1 MARPDKR
8 ARTRDQL
15 LAAAQKLL
23 QDQTAG
29 TLGIRQVTDRAG
41 VVHATFYNYY
51 PSIEALVEDLADL
64 IFAAH
69 VALVAPIRAVTPD
82 PAELFSLITRQS
94 LRCTPLYGRLLF
106 DAGLPIDRFLTRLRQ
121 AMRQDLVQGVETG
134 RFERQD
140 VDLAL
145 GMTNGAIL
153 GVALDIH
160 RGHLTGAAIEPAVE
174 RLLRQLGVAARE
186 ARDLATAEAAF
197 LQPQPL
203 PLGWITLQARMEEIA
218 RAA

>member
-15 LAAAQKLL
+15 LAAAQQLL

-29 TLGIRQVTDRAG
+29 SLGIRQLTDRAG

-69 VALVAPIRAVTPD
+69 VALVAPIRAVTSD
-82 PAELFSLITRQS
+82 PVELFSLITRQS

-121 AMRQDLVQGVETG
+121 AMRQDLVQVVETG

-160 RGHLTGAAIEPAVE
+160 RGHLTDAAIEPAVE

-186 ARDLATAEAAF
+186 ARELATAEAAF

>member
-15 LAAAQKLL
+15 LAAAQQLL

-69 VALVAPIRAVTPD
+69 AALVAPIRAVTSD

-140 VDLAL
+140 LDLAL

-160 RGHLTGAAIEPAVE
+160 RSHLTDAAIEPAVE

-186 ARDLATAEAAF
+186 ARELATAEAAF
-197 LQPQPL
+197 LHPQPL

>member
-15 LAAAQKLL
+15 LTAAQQLL

-69 VALVAPIRAVTPD
+69 VALVAPIRAVTSD

-160 RGHLTGAAIEPAVE
+160 RGHLPGAAIEPAVE

>member
-1 MARPDKR
+1 MTKPDKR

-15 LAAAQKLL
+15 LAAAQQLL

-69 VALVAPIRAVTPD
+69 VALVAPIRAVTSD